1 MTELFRRPPSGLTS
15 LIIPTYNPGP
25 EIERTWHQLADF
37 VGKAADPWEVIFV
50 CDGCTDG
57 TPDRLRALGATSAGP
72 LRLLDYPVNRGK
84 GHAIRTGF
92 AAARGRWFVFTDAD
106 LAYGPD
112 DVARVA
118 DRLRG
123 GAAVAIGSRENPE
136 SEMVLPASLAGYAF
150 RRHLQSLAF
159 GWLART
165 VLGFPYRDSQAGL
178 KGMHAA
184 VARLLLPR
192 LSRTG
197 FAFDCELLAACARF
211 GIVVEE
217 VPVHVRFTDRRTTT
231 SFRTSVR
238 AVRDLFAIR
247 RQFRRIGPLAVC
259 PVADEA
265 AEHVRA
271 A

>member
-1 MTELFRRPPSGLTS
+1 MTELLRRPSCGLTS

-25 EIERTWHQLADF
+25 DIERTWHQLADF
-37 VGKAADPWEVIFV
+37 VRKADDPWEVIFV

-72 LRLLDYPVNRGK
+72 LRLLEYPENRGK
-84 GHAIRTGF
+84 GHAVRTGF

-123 GAAVAIGSRENPE
+123 GAAVAIGSREHPD
-136 SEMVLPASLAGYAF
+136 SEMVLPASLAGYTF

-159 GWLART
+159 GWLARI

-184 VARLLLPR
+184 VARFLLPR

-197 FAFDCELLAACARF
+197 FAFDCELLAACARL
-211 GIVVEE
+211 GIAVEE
-217 VPVHVRFTDRRTTT
+217 VPVRVRFTDRRTTT
-231 SFRTSVR
+231 SFRSSVR

-247 RQFRRIGPLAVC
+247 RDWRRAEPAAVPNVDVEC
-259 PVADEA
+259 G
-265 AEHVRA
+265 EHARA